1 MQIVRELATKLGA
14 SFLRHH
20 DLQSHFHEPV
30 IEELNVYGGTWIG
43 QGAVQCKW
51 VVCPLV
57 VPLMTFGVPVDSEGA
72 AEISPA
78 IAFRPQYDQTAPAL
92 CYALDA
98 GEAEESPHGSKTK
111 QS

>member
-1 MQIVRELATKLGA
+1 
-14 SFLRHH
+14 
-20 DLQSHFHEPV
+20 
-30 IEELNVYGGTWIG
+30 
-43 QGAVQCKW
+43 
-51 VVCPLV
+51 
-57 VPLMTFGVPVDSEGA
+57 MTFGVPVDSEGA